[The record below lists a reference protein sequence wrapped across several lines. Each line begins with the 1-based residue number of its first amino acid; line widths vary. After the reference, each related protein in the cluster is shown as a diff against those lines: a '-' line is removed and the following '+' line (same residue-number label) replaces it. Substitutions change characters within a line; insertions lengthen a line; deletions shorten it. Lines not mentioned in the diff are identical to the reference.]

1 MSKEYHRLLCKLQEI
16 QFGLVEL
23 QLYLDTHP
31 EDHRAVA
38 QYNMLAE
45 RHQLLK
51 AEYEA
56 HYGPIAQYGWSKS
69 PREWVWTSQ
78 PWPWEIEY

>member
-1 MSKEYHRLLCKLQEI
+1 MSKEYHRLVRKLQEV

-31 EDHRAVA
+31 EDHRAIA
-38 QYNMLAE
+38 QYNMLAD
-45 RHQLLK
+45 RLQMLK
-51 AEYEA
+51 AEYES
-56 HYGPIAQYGWSKS
+56 HDGPIAQYGWSKS
-69 PREWVWTSQ
+69 PREWVWVSQ